1 MLARLGPSAVRLNDL
16 TSLAP
21 VVLRADSLLILSA
34 GGADRFSSQNN
45 SRHFSTALRMGPID
59 LTLKKRTPIAGR
71 IDSFGGFSPRRTFVQ
86 VSPTEFYDVMGL
98 TPKATADQIKTTYFK
113 LSKIYHPDVC
123 KDPGGVEKF
132 VLISKAYEVLGNE
145 EKRREYD
152 RGIMN
157 PLDDRSAATRA
168 QREFTHDDILRY
180 QEIFNQHHDI
190 PKAKRSQFVQRGKKK
205 GIYDFDAYYKEH
217 YQAEMSHK
225 ASSAQEN
232 DNMSRNAEEV
242 FRTRKLE
249 EYAEDDA
256 KKITG
261 FKSFIPWIVILATIY
276 FLRKWGVLS
285 GPFR

>member
-1 MLARLGPSAVRLNDL
+1 MAWRPDPLGCS
-16 TSLAP
+16 
-21 VVLRADSLLILSA
+21 
-34 GGADRFSSQNN
+34 
-45 SRHFSTALRMGPID
+45 
-59 LTLKKRTPIAGR
+59 
-71 IDSFGGFSPRRTFVQ
+71 SPRRTFVQ

-98 TPKATADQIKTTYFK
+98 TPRATAEQIKTTYFK

-152 RGIMN
+152 RGIVN

-205 GIYDFDAYYKEH
+205 GIYDFDSYYKEH
-217 YQAEMSHK
+217 YHDELKKQAT
-225 ASSAQEN
+225 SAQEN
-232 DNMSRNAEEV
+232 HDMNRNAEEV
-242 FRTRKLE
+242 FRARKVE
-249 EYAEDDA
+249 DYAEDDA
-256 KKITG
+256 KKVTG
-261 FKSFIPWIVILATIY
+261 FKSFIPWIIILVGVY
-276 FLRKWGVLS
+276 FAKDGLA